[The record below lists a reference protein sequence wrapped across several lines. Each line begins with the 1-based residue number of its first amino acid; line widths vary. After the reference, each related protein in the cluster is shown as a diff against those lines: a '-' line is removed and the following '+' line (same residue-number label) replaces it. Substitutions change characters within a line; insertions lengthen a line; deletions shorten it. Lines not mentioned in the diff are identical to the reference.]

1 MVSTVFMTRRSKRN
15 EQLLHDANKLLRD
28 PAFLFRV
35 SNQIEAAGVVG
46 EKTNGLV
53 ITLATLTTQTR
64 SPVSIMLKGGSSSG
78 KSNLAVGV
86 LSLLPDD
93 MVIDRT
99 GLSPKALAYGE
110 EDLDGK
116 VLYITEL
123 HGAKDAQYLLRLLQS
138 EGALNYEYA
147 TVRGNERETRL
158 AQRSGQVVVITT
170 TTLNSIFEDD
180 ETRFLSLWVDI
191 SEKQTRNVLLSE
203 IRPPANPNTHER
215 YVIRKAISIL
225 REHAISVKLPDWFEV
240 VAKHVP
246 ATTLRSRR
254 DWPRFLS
261 LCKAIALIRAHR
273 ADPQKPSA
281 AVVDFSD
288 YAVAY
293 RLLNGVFS
301 RTPTK
306 KRSSTD
312 GLVTAVETLFAE
324 HGAAVSVREVAQF
337 LGWEEGRTYKHA
349 KAAVERDA
357 LRYEDGNRINNEKR
371 MIPNGCGL
379 GDFLIPPTGLLRLHP
394 KLKGCNFVD
403 PITGETKVIGKI

>member
-1 MVSTVFMTRRSKRN
+1 MVSTVSTHESKI
-15 EQLLHDANKLLRD
+15 DKKLLRD
-28 PAFLFRV
+28 ANEKLREPAFLFHV

-46 EKTNGLV
+46 EKANAQV
-53 ITLATLTTQTR
+53 IFISALTTQIYP
-64 SPVSIMLKGGSSSG
+64 PVSVIIKGQSSSG
-78 KSNLAVGV
+78 KSNLVVGV
-86 LSLLPDD
+86 LSMLPDD
-93 MVIDRT
+93 MVIDRA

-110 EDLDGK
+110 EALDGR
-116 VLYITEL
+116 VLYMTEL

-138 EGALNYEYA
+138 EGHLNYEFA
-147 TVRGNERETRL
+147 TMRGGEHETRVI
-158 AQRSGQVVVITT
+158 QRSGQVVVITT
-170 TTLNSIFEDD
+170 TTADSIFEDD
-180 ETRFLSLWVDI
+180 ETRFLSLWANT
-191 SEKQTRNVLLSE
+191 SEKQTRAVLLSE
-203 IRPPANPNTHER
+203 LRPRATPNTYER
-215 YVIRKAISIL
+215 EVIRKAVSIIRQHEVTL
-225 REHAISVKLPDWFEV
+225 QLPDWFEV

-246 ATTLRSRR
+246 ATRLRSRR

-306 KRSSTD
+306 ERSSTD
-312 GLVTAVETLFAE
+312 ELVTAVETLFAE
-324 HGAAVSVREVAQF
+324 HRAAVSVGEVVQF
-337 LGWEEGRTYKHA
+337 LGWEEGRAYKHA

-379 GDFLIPPTGLLRLHP
+379 GDFLISPTGLLRLQP
-394 KLKGCNFVD
+394 KLKGCSFVD

>member
-1 MVSTVFMTRRSKRN
+1 MTRRSKRN
-15 EQLLHDANKLLRD
+15 EQLLHEANKLLRD
-28 PAFLFRV
+28 PALLFRV
-35 SNQIEAAGVVG
+35 SNQLEAAGVVG
-46 EKTNGLV
+46 EKTNGVV
-53 ITLATLTTQTR
+53 ITLATLTTQIPP
-64 SPVSIMLKGGSSSG
+64 PVSVMVKGPSSSG
-78 KSNLAVGV
+78 KSNLVVGA
-86 LSLLPDD
+86 LSLLPDA
-93 MVIDRT
+93 MVINRT

-110 EDLDGK
+110 GDLDGK

-123 HGAKDAQYLLRLLQS
+123 HGAKDTQYLLRLLQS
-138 EGALNYEYA
+138 EGVLNYECA
-147 TVRGNERETRL
+147 TVRGNERGTIL
-158 AQRSGQVVVITT
+158 TQRSGQLVVIST
-170 TTLNSIFEDD
+170 TTLDSIFEDD
-180 ETRFLSLWVDI
+180 ETRFLSLWVDT
-191 SEKQTRNVLLSE
+191 SEKQTRTVLLSE
-203 IRPPANPNTHER
+203 ICPTASPNPHEQ
-215 YVIRKAISIL
+215 YVIRKAISII
-225 REHAISVKLPDWFEV
+225 RQHIITVKLPSWFEV
-240 VAKHVP
+240 VAEHVP
-246 ATTLRSRR
+246 ATRLRSRR

-312 GLVTAVETLFAE
+312 ELVTAVETLFAE
-324 HGAAVSVREVAQF
+324 HGAAVSVQEVAQF
-337 LGWEEGRTYKHA
+337 LGWEEARTYKHA

-379 GDFLIPPTGLLRLHP
+379 GDFLISPTGLLRLQP
-394 KLKGCNFVD
+394 KLKGCSFVD